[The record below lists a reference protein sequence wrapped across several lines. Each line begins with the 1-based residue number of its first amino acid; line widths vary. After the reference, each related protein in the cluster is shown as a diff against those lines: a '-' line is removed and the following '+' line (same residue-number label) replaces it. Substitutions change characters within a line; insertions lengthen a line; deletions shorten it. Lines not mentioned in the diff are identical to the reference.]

1 MRQRDWS
8 LTLLVFL
15 LLPLLAPGQTED
27 WLPVKPQDL
36 RIKEVPGSP
45 GAAAIQLYYADYI
58 DDQEQTEFFYR
69 RIKVLNDKGNRYA
82 DVEIVVPP
90 EGSISGLKARTIHPD
105 GKIIEFT
112 GKPFEKVIM
121 KGRGGKVLAKAFTM
135 PDVTVGSIIEYKYK
149 IDLPGVVLDNSWTI
163 QHELYTV
170 KESFRMKPYGGL
182 LDGFEK
188 GQQMA
193 VLSSHMPDN
202 LKPQQKGGIYEL
214 EVENMPAFE
223 AEGYMPPE
231 EDYQPR
237 VRFFYG
243 GREIVSPKKFWQD
256 AGREWNED
264 AEHFIGN
271 HREIGQ
277 ESSQVIGNETDPAQ
291 KLRKLYA
298 RAQQV
303 RNLTYERE
311 RTEEEQKRE
320 SLKPPQNAKDVLARG
335 YGGRDDIT
343 RFFVALARAS
353 GFEASILRVSN
364 RREKFFDRGLLSR
377 RQLDAEI
384 AMVNRAGQSFFL
396 DPGTRFCP
404 FGFVRWMRTSSL
416 ALKLDKKGGAFIKV
430 PSAGYEKAMVR
441 RSAEVTLS
449 PDGSLNGKITVRF
462 EGGEALERRLDALNT
477 DDAGR
482 KEALEEEARDWLP
495 GGASVKLMKVEG
507 WEASEEPLIATFVVE
522 LTSFASV
529 AGRRLLVPT
538 NVFQAR
544 QMDVFKHADRK
555 YPVYFP
561 YAFGEADQ
569 IAIQLPA
576 DYTIETL
583 PAQQTASFS
592 YATYFNEPRFDGK
605 KLVTDRVL
613 QVNGIFFG
621 VEIYAEIKDFFRNVQ
636 VGDEQRA
643 VFRGRENPE
652 SSTARPLRSAA
663 DTGALVRSRP

>member
-1 MRQRDWS
+1 MRPRGWS
-8 LTLLVFL
+8 LTLLGLL
-15 LLPLLAPGQTED
+15 LLPLPAPAQTED
-27 WLPVKPQDL
+27 WLPIQPQDL
-36 RIKEVPGSP
+36 RIREVPGSP
-45 GAAAIQLYYADYI
+45 GAPAIQLYYADYI
-58 DDQEQTEFFYR
+58 DDQVQSEFFYR

-82 DVEIVVPP
+82 DVEIVIPP

-105 GKIIEFT
+105 GRIIEFT
-112 GKPFEKVIM
+112 GKPFQKVIM
-121 KGRGGKVLAKAFTM
+121 KGREGKFLAKAFTM
-135 PDVTVGSIIEYKYK
+135 PDVTVNSIIEYKYK

-170 KESFRMKPYGGL
+170 KESFRMRPYGGL
-182 LDGFEK
+182 LDGFDR
-188 GQQMA
+188 GQQVA

-202 LKPQQKGGIYEL
+202 LKPQQKGGTYEL

-231 EDYQPR
+231 EDYQPQI
-237 VRFFYG
+237 RFFYG
-243 GREIVSPKKFWQD
+243 GREIDSPEKFWRD
-256 AGREWNED
+256 AGRGWNED
-264 AEHFIGN
+264 AEHFIGSYK
-271 HREIGQ
+271 EIVQ
-277 ESSQVIGNETDPAQ
+277 ESSRVIGHETDPEQ
-291 KLRKLYA
+291 KLDKLYA

-311 RTEEEQKRE
+311 RTEEEQKKE
-320 SLKPPQNAKDVLARG
+320 SLKPPQNVKDVLARG

-343 RFFVALARAS
+343 RFFVALARAA
-353 GFEASILRVSN
+353 GFNVSILRVSN

-384 AMVNRAGQSFFL
+384 AMVNRAGQSTFL

-416 ALKLDKKGGAFIKV
+416 ALKLDKKGGDFIKV
-430 PSAGYEKAMVR
+430 PSAGYEKAMIR
-441 RSAEVTLS
+441 RSAEATLS
-449 PDGSLNGKITVRF
+449 ADGSLNGKITVRF
-462 EGGEALERRLDALNT
+462 EGGEALERRLDAANT

-495 GGASVKLMKVEG
+495 GGASVKLIKVDG
-507 WEASEEPLIATFVVE
+507 WEGIEEPLVATFAVE
-522 LTSFASV
+522 LPSFASI

-569 IAIQLPA
+569 IAIQVPV
-576 DYTIETL
+576 DYRIETL
-583 PAQQTASFS
+583 PAQQSTSFS

-621 VEIYAEIKDFFRNVQ
+621 VEIYAEIKDFFRNVR
-636 VGDEQRA
+636 VGDEQQA
-643 VFRGRENPE
+643 VFQSGESPGSSGAFAMTVMGGAGTSGRSKP
-652 SSTARPLRSAA
+652 
-663 DTGALVRSRP
+663 